1 MLAIWNWTTNGL
13 ERNQITTTTPTIT
26 ITTTNGASRDCRL
39 VFPSLGCYESVVFAA
54 VVAVGVAFVAAV
66 FHYKKWIYISY
77 IVYACSY
84 VCSTHGR
91 TNFSTYVCF
100 WGYIFKITEGQSNW
114 AYNQLFNISLNQFY
128 CCFIGCCIRVVIN
141 LYLRPQIH

>member
-66 FHYKKWIYISY
+66 FHYKK
-77 IVYACSY
+77 
-84 VCSTHGR
+84 
-91 TNFSTYVCF
+91 
-100 WGYIFKITEGQSNW
+100 
-114 AYNQLFNISLNQFY
+114 
-128 CCFIGCCIRVVIN
+128 
-141 LYLRPQIH
+141 